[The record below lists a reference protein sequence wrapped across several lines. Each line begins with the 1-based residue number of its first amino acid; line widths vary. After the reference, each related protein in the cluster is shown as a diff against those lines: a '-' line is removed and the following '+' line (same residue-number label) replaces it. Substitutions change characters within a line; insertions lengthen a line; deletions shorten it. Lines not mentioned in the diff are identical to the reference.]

1 MLTSIFELEKRLK
14 QVGSLSTL
22 LKPEDFAPE
31 DAVADV
37 LASEFKDKLK
47 PTQTRKIFHTIK
59 QLENAN
65 RRKEASDPLDTD
77 ARMRLTLLSPELAY
91 AAGRELIP
99 VKFYEILKLALGQDK
114 LKTVEDLRRLS
125 QFLTAVI
132 AYQKLHDFQS
142 KGKGG
147 R

>member
-1 MLTSIFELEKRLK
+1 MLTNISELERQLK
-14 QVGSLSTL
+14 QAGSLSAL
-22 LKPEDFAPE
+22 LKPEDFAEE
-31 DAVADV
+31 DAVAAV
-37 LASEFKDKLK
+37 LASDSKLK

-59 QLENAN
+59 QLENAC
-65 RRKEASDPLDTD
+65 RRKEAEESLDTET
-77 ARMRLTLLSPELAY
+77 RMRLTLLNPELAY

-99 VKFYEILKLALGQDK
+99 VKFYEVLRLALSQDK

-125 QFLTAVI
+125 QFLTAII
-132 AYQKLHDFQS
+132 AYQKLHDFRS